1 MKTITL
7 SSKNQVVIPRSVRL
21 RLNIKGG
28 DKLVIDRVT
37 DSEVVLK
44 KQPSYKDLIGTL
56 STQSQDPVNR
66 IRQIRA
72 NWK

>member
-1 MKTITL
+1 M
-7 SSKNQVVIPRSVRL
+7 VIPSSVRL

-28 DKLVIDRVT
+28 DKLVVGRVT

-56 STQSQDPVNR
+56 STQSQDPVSR
-66 IRQIRA
+66 IRQLRT